1 MKMNLKQKV
10 FNVHIEL
17 ESGLHIGGGDTAIEI
32 GGLDNRVIRDAVSNE
47 PYIPGS
53 SLKGKMRHLL
63 EDYYE
68 GNESHQRLVDI
79 MFGKA
84 GNEKNNNPSLRQT
97 RLQFVDLFMESST
110 KETLNQALGDKV
122 YTVVKYENSIDR
134 KTGTAKNP
142 RPTERVP
149 KGSVFSGKL
158 ILNVLDNLRDD
169 EEEFLEV
176 LDKGVELL
184 NNSYLGGSGSR
195 GYGKI
200 NISLKAV

>member
-1 MKMNLKQKV
+1 MNLKQKV
-10 FNVHIEL
+10 FNVRIEL

-32 GGLDNRVIRDAVSNE
+32 GGLDNKVIRDAVSNE
-47 PYIPGS
+47 PFIPGS

-68 GNESHQRLVDI
+68 NDKDHQELIDI
-79 MFGKA
+79 LFGKA
-84 GNEKNNNPSLRQT
+84 GNEKENNPALRQT
-97 RLQFVDLFMESST
+97 RLQFVDLFMDEPT
-110 KETLNQALGDKV
+110 KTTLNNTLGQRV

-149 KGSVFSGKL
+149 KGSIFRGKL
-158 ILNVLDNLRDD
+158 ILNVLSNLGD
-169 EEEFLEV
+169 EEETFMDV

-200 NISLKAV
+200 NVSLEAV

>member
-1 MKMNLKQKV
+1 MNLNQKV
-10 FNVHIEL
+10 FNVKIEL

-32 GGLDNRVIRDAVSNE
+32 GGVDNKVIRDAVSNE
-47 PYIPGS
+47 PFIPGS

-68 GNESHQRLVDI
+68 NDQNHQKIIDI
-79 MFGKA
+79 LFGKA
-84 GNEKNNNPSLRQT
+84 GNEKNDNPALKQT
-97 RLQFVDLFMESST
+97 RLQFVDLFMDTPT
-110 KETLNQALGDKV
+110 KKTLNSTLGNRV

-149 KGSVFSGKL
+149 KGAIFQGKL
-158 ILNVLDNLRDD
+158 ILNILNNLGD
-169 EEEFLEV
+169 EENSFMEV
-176 LDKGVELL
+176 LEKGVELL

-200 NISLKAV
+200 NVSLKAV

>member
-158 ILNVLDNLRDD
+158 ILNVLDNLGDD

>member
-169 EEEFLEV
+169 EEKFLEV